1 MRVDRADDEAAA
13 GPAAPDP
20 AGFDDPAVVGPDP
33 AAHIDLAAG
42 LDLLGRLGHHH
53 SHLDLVPH
61 RTGVG
66 LAALVVRSLGLGP
79 VPDRTGWPAVPAG
92 HNLVLGVRRNRPVA
106 VVHRI
111 ETFYFG
117 AGTEELSD
125 ELMNFLRS
133 IFDEKVFE
141 VVVVE
146 GELGNP
152 WWICIEC
159 EKSLRYGTW
168 KVIRIGVS

>member
-1 MRVDRADDEAAA
+1 
-13 GPAAPDP
+13 
-20 AGFDDPAVVGPDP
+20 
-33 AAHIDLAAG
+33 
-42 LDLLGRLGHHH
+42 
-53 SHLDLVPH
+53 
-61 RTGVG
+61 
-66 LAALVVRSLGLGP
+66 
-79 VPDRTGWPAVPAG
+79 
-92 HNLVLGVRRNRPVA
+92 
-106 VVHRI
+106 
-111 ETFYFG
+111 
-117 AGTEELSD
+117 
-125 ELMNFLRS
+125 MNFLRS